1 MTALRWMASDGGS
14 SIRMAAALLESAQ
27 VPGGLQVR
35 KWMYFMVCCWILI
48 TSGFMVKIWKGTHRV
63 YKI

>member
-1 MTALRWMASDGGS
+1 MTALHWMASDGGS

-48 TSGFMVKIWKGTHRV
+48 TSGFMVMIWKGTHRV
-63 YKI
+63 HKI